1 MPQKGRKEMFRRVVF
16 RRLGRA
22 MMLLGAFVVASSGA
36 WAQQQAGN
44 LPWEAPLQTLITSLT
59 GPVAFGIA
67 VVGILACGAGLVF
80 GGEMTEML
88 RRLLQV
94 GISVCLIVFAVQVL
108 NNWIGFGAEIAR
120 LQIIGQDA
128 LCALA

>member
-1 MPQKGRKEMFRRVVF
+1 MIRKVAW

-22 MMLLGAFVVASSGA
+22 GVLLGALLVASPGV

-44 LPWEAPLQTLITSLT
+44 LPWEMPLQTLISSLT
-59 GPVAFGIA
+59 GPVAFAIA

-80 GGEMTEML
+80 GGEMTELL

-94 GISVCLIVFAVQVL
+94 GIAVCLIVFAVQVL
-108 NNWIGFGAEIAR
+108 NNWIGFGVEIASMQVVGQHALFGGGLR
-120 LQIIGQDA
+120 L
-128 LCALA
+128 

>member
-1 MPQKGRKEMFRRVVF
+1 MVRRVVG

-22 MMLLGAFVVASSGA
+22 VALLGAFLAASSGV

-59 GPVAFGIA
+59 GPVAFAIA

-80 GGEMTEML
+80 GGEMTELL

-94 GISVCLIVFAVQVL
+94 GIAVCLIVFAVQVL
-108 NNWIGFGAEIAR
+108 NNWIGFGVEIAS
-120 LQIIGQDA
+120 LQVVGQHA
-128 LCALA
+128 LCGVA